1 MKQLLKKAQAIG
13 AILILTLCFSG
24 CENSDDNSPVI
35 TAGFTHTI
43 NPYTGT
49 VTFINT
55 SSDVK
60 YYLWTFGD
68 GTTSTDIN
76 PIKTYV
82 NGTYT
87 VTLKI
92 TNVAG
97 ATDTYGD
104 TITILI
110 TAAPDTVAPVITLTG
125 SATIN
130 VVVGGTFTDPGVT
143 ASDNVDG
150 DITSS
155 VVVAGDAV
163 NVNTAGT
170 YVITYNVSDAGG
182 NAATQVTRSV
192 IVALDTVRPII
203 TLNGS
208 ATINV
213 TVGGTYTEPGAT
225 ATDNVDGNISSRIVV
240 AGDVV
245 NVNAAGTYVITY
257 NVKDAAANAATQV
270 TRTVVVTAAGGGGGG
285 GVGADGNLAVNG
297 DFEAGNTSGWES
309 FVTGIQGASFTASG
323 TNPKSGSFSGHL
335 VSDFESGNGGA
346 VDAVVK
352 QANLGVGVVT
362 PNTDYLIS
370 FDLRGAA
377 STGGVFFVEF
387 FSELATGGTSK
398 AEILTGGP
406 HPLTGNNWSSY
417 SYTVRTGPNVTGG
430 ITLQMKTSCGPVAN
444 CLVDVYFDNVSVKL
458 K

>member
-1 MKQLLKKAQAIG
+1 MKQLFKNAKAII
-13 AILILTLCFSG
+13 AILILVLSFSG
-24 CENSDDNSPVI
+24 CENNDDNLPQV

-43 NPYTGT
+43 NQFTGT

-68 GTTSTDIN
+68 GTTSTEIN
-76 PIKTYV
+76 PVKTYA

-97 ATDTYGD
+97 AIDTYGD

-110 TAAPDTVAPVITLTG
+110 TVAPDTVKPVITLTG

-130 VVVGGTFTDPGVT
+130 IAVGGTYSDPGLT

-155 VVVAGDAV
+155 VVVAGDVV
-163 NVNTAGT
+163 NVNTVGT
-170 YVITYNVSDAGG
+170 YIVTYNVSDAAG
-182 NAATQVTRSV
+182 NAATQVIRTV
-192 IVALDTVRPII
+192 IVAVDTVRPVI
-203 TLNGS
+203 TLIGS

-213 TVGGTYTEPGAT
+213 TLGGTFSDPGAT
-225 ATDNVDGNISSRIVV
+225 AVDNVDGNISSNIVV
-240 AGDVV
+240 AGATV
-245 NVNAAGTYVITY
+245 NPNTAGTYVITY
-257 NVKDAAANAATQV
+257 NVKDAAGNAATQV
-270 TRTVVVTAAGGGGGG
+270 ARTVIVAVGGGGTPGE
-285 GVGADGNLAVNG
+285 LAVNG
-297 DFEAGNTSGWES
+297 DFERGNTSGWTL
-309 FVTGIQGASFTASG
+309 FVDAAGASFAAS
-323 TNPKSGSFSGHL
+323 TSQPKSGSFAGHL
-335 VSDFESGNGGA
+335 VSNFSAGNGGA

-352 QANLGVGVVT
+352 QANLGAGGTVT
-362 PNTDYLIS
+362 PNTEYIIS

-377 STGGVFFVEF
+377 STGGVFFAEF
-387 FSELATGGTSK
+387 FSELAAGGTSK
-398 AEILTGGP
+398 AEIITGGP
-406 HPLTGNNWSSY
+406 HPLSENWNTY
-417 SYTVRTGPNVTGG
+417 IYTVRTGSDVSGG
-430 ITLQMKTSCGPVAN
+430 ITLQLKTSCGPIAN
-444 CLVDVYFDNVSVKL
+444 CLVDVHFDNVSIKL

>member
-1 MKQLLKKAQAIG
+1 MKQLLKKAKAIV

-24 CENSDDNSPVI
+24 CENSDDNLSVI

-76 PIKTYV
+76 PIKTYA

-87 VTLKI
+87 VTLQIK
-92 TNVAG
+92 NVAG
-97 ATDTYGD
+97 AIDTYGD
-104 TITILI
+104 TIAILI
-110 TAAPDTVAPVITLTG
+110 TVAPDTVAPVITLAG

-150 DITSS
+150 DISSS

-163 NVNTAGT
+163 NTNTAGT
-170 YVITYNVSDAGG
+170 YIITYNVSDAAG
-182 NAATQVTRSV
+182 NAATQVTRTV
-192 IVALDTVRPII
+192 VVAVDTVKPVIS
-203 TLNGS
+203 LNGGS
-208 ATINV
+208 TINV
-213 TVGGTYTEPGAT
+213 ALGGTFTDPGAT
-225 ATDNVDGNISSRIVV
+225 ATDNVDGNISSGIVV
-240 AGDVV
+240 GGNTV
-245 NVNAAGTYVITY
+245 NVNTAGSYVITY
-257 NVKDAAANAATQV
+257 NVTDAAGNAATQV
-270 TRTVVVTAAGGGGGG
+270 TRTVIVSAGGGGGTG
-285 GVGADGNLAVNG
+285 GGDNLAVNG
-297 DFEAGNTSGWES
+297 DFETGNTSGWTT
-309 FVTGIQGASFTASG
+309 FVDAAGASFVASI
-323 TNPKSGSFSGHL
+323 TQPKSGSY
-335 VSDFESGNGGA
+335 SGNLIADFSAGSGGA

-352 QANLGVGVVT
+352 QANLGAGGFAK
-362 PNTDYLIS
+362 PNTEYIIS

-377 STGGVFFVEF
+377 STGGVFFAEF
-387 FSELATGGTSK
+387 FSELSAGGVSK
-398 AEILTGGP
+398 AEIITGGP
-406 HPLTGNNWSSY
+406 HPLSTSWTNY
-417 SYTVRTGPNVTGG
+417 SYTVRTGSDVTGG
-430 ITLQMKTSCGPVAN
+430 ITLQLKSSCGPVAG
-444 CLVDVYFDNVSVKL
+444 CLVNVFFDNVSIKL

>member
-1 MKQLLKKAQAIG
+1 MKQLLKKANAIV
-13 AILILTLCFSG
+13 AILILVLCFSA
-24 CENSDDNSPVI
+24 CENSDDNLPVI

-68 GTTSTDIN
+68 GTTSTEIN
-76 PIKTYV
+76 PIKTYA
-82 NGTYT
+82 NGTYS

-97 ATDTYGD
+97 ATDTYSD

-110 TAAPDTVAPVITLTG
+110 TVAPDTVAPVITLTG

-130 VVVGGTFTDPGVT
+130 VVVGGTFTDQGAT

-155 VVVAGDAV
+155 VVVAGDVV

-170 YVITYNVSDAGG
+170 YLITYNVSDAGG
-182 NAATQVTRSV
+182 NAAKQVTRSV
-192 IVALDTVRPII
+192 IVEVDTVRPII
-203 TLNGS
+203 TLIGNS
-208 ATINV
+208 TFNV
-213 TVGGTYTEPGAT
+213 TLGGTFTDPGAT
-225 ATDNVDGNISSRIVV
+225 ATDNVDGNISNRIVV
-240 AGDVV
+240 AG
-245 NVNAAGTYVITY
+245 AAVDTNKEGTYVITY

-270 TRTVVVTAAGGGGGG
+270 TRSVIVSAAGGGG

-297 DFEAGNTSGWES
+297 DFETGNTSGWTT
-309 FVTGIQGASFTASG
+309 FVDAAGASFRAS
-323 TNPKSGSFSGHL
+323 TTQPKAGSYSGNL
-335 VSDFESGNGGA
+335 VADFGAGNGGA

-352 QANLGVGVVT
+352 QANLGSGGTVT
-362 PNTDYLIS
+362 PNTEYIIS

-377 STGGVFFVEF
+377 GEGGDFFVEF
-387 FSELATGGTSK
+387 FSELSGGGVSK
-398 AEILTGGP
+398 AEIVTGRP
-406 HPLTGNNWSSY
+406 HPTPAAWTKY
-417 SYTVRTGPNVTGG
+417 IYTVRTGSDVSGG
-430 ITLQMKTSCGPVAN
+430 ITLQLKSSCGPVN
-444 CLVDVYFDNVSVKL
+444 GCLVNVFFDNVSVKL